1 MLVFLYMNIFHSSD
15 EPELA
20 PMTTGSARGW
30 TGTYTW
36 VRLPVTLQNQS
47 LDRVSEPLAWSSK
60 QYGSSGA
67 RWFEKGG
74 RFYFRDAE
82 DLTMFLLRWS

>member
-1 MLVFLYMNIFHSSD
+1 MNIFHSSD
-15 EPELA
+15 ESELA
-20 PMTTGSARGW
+20 AMTTGSARGW
-30 TGTYTW
+30 MGTYTW

-67 RWFEKGG
+67 RWFEKAG